1 VRSFFLSIL
10 IIINENKNVY
20 CVVKSCVV
28 FYIDT
33 NNQGEIPMKRI
44 IRGVLSVV
52 IIGSIGATYAAESI
66 KAPAKAPTKAAEKA
80 PVKEKKRIFPLKVDI
95 DVSTKRINKTIGD
108 GNHGDAKVKWVSC
121 RVKIRKSSGEPYSD
135 KLKVELY
142 IIGRQIHTDY
152 YGIVDIVKKDFTL
165 TKENKNIFEF
175 TTKKYPIGRTSGNIN
190 VGGVYETYLVVIVD
204 KDGKIVDTRSGRII
218 KEKGIAFIRELG
230 PKTLFD
236 RDGNVVGKVNMKN
249 TAFKRAIPAAV
260 SGND

>member
-1 VRSFFLSIL
+1 
-10 IIINENKNVY
+10 
-20 CVVKSCVV
+20 
-28 FYIDT
+28 
-33 NNQGEIPMKRI
+33 MKRI